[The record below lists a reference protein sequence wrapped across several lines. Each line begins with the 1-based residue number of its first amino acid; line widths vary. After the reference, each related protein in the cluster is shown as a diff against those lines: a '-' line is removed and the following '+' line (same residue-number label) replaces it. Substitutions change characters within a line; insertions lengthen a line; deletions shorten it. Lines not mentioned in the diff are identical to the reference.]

1 MTKANKTNITNSRQK
16 TYRAVLTALALF
28 LTLTLAFPLTTE
40 AAGKLNKKSLSLA
53 KGTSYTLKIKGV
65 KKSKIKWSSSN
76 QKVAKV
82 NKNGKVTAK
91 KKGTATITA
100 KTAGKTYR
108 CKVTVNNAK
117 LNRKSAS
124 LLVGNSYTFKVKGTS
139 KKVKWTSSNTKV
151 ATVKNGKVT
160 AKKKGRA
167 TITAKVGD
175 SSLKATVRV
184 YKGSGSDGDYD
195 NDNNDKDNNDKD
207 DDNTKPALNAE
218 NITVKVGESYQ
229 LSVSGTTSTVSWYGN
244 DTSVATVVNG
254 KVTGITPGSTGVY
267 AKVDNQ
273 MLYCHISVIQNVE
286 ADIKAAKAEMAVL
299 IAEADKINNDNH
311 QYGSVSYQAFKDNLA
326 SAKAAYQG
334 NDLETLKFWLSWLRD
349 YEISP
354 AVPQQLTYYPT
365 VSKQIFDDINEYR
378 ESLGIEP
385 LIWSEGCLKRAR
397 VQAGYNCLN
406 VNPDLLNVTP
416 ESGVEKEVGKL
427 ANHAYAMCGYG
438 ISAVGTFRDDS
449 ARNVGVSTHPDVLST
464 ANAWI
469 TSPTHKGMLQVVY
482 TAANTT
488 PYGAVAVYTYN
499 TDDGATFV
507 SVIFATDGFDRYYI
521 PGTTVAYQG
530 YTAHNW
536 NNVTED
542 LTPQILNCAVIY

>member
-184 YKGSGSDGDYD
+184 YKGSSSDGDYD
-195 NDNNDKDNNDKD
+195 NDNNDNDNNDKD

-229 LSVSGTTSTVSWYGN
+229 LSVSGTASTVSWYGH

-311 QYGSVSYQAFKDNLA
+311 QYGSASYQAFKDNLA

-385 LIWSEGCLKRAR
+385 LIWGENCSKRAR

-406 VNPDLLNVTP
+406 VNPDLLSN
-416 ESGVEKEVGKL
+416 ENELSKL
-427 ANHAYAMCGYG
+427 AHHGSLMCGYG
-438 ISAVGTFRDDS
+438 ISGIGSYHTDAERK
-449 ARNVGVSTHPDVLST
+449 AAVSTYPKILNT
-464 ANAWI
+464 ANVWAN
-469 TSPTHKGMLQVVY
+469 SPTHKLLLQRTY
-482 TAANTT
+482 SAEGTK

-499 TDDGATFV
+499 TDSGATFV
-507 SVIFATDGFDRYYI
+507 SVVYATYGFDK
-521 PGTTVAYQG
+521 VLLQG
-530 YTAHNW
+530 DTDSYGGITMHNW
-536 NNVTED
+536 NNLSED